1 VRLPDSL
8 GRLSGMYLPNQSGR
22 ARRAAL
28 IAAVSFVLAGVAA
41 PAAAARPG
49 GTIRTGP
56 NGVTALGSWHVAT
69 HPTFPAAVRALGAA
83 NAVHA
88 HSSGNSCTG
97 TGVWSGLGL
106 RVLFTSFGGDPYC
119 QGALA
124 QTGTISGA
132 AGRQH
137 WQTARG
143 LRVGDGVSKLKR
155 LYPQAVHAPGG
166 WAIVYSLH
174 SVIAEGSRLDIVTA
188 QIKHHHVSAFRLW
201 IGGAGD

>member
-1 VRLPDSL
+1 
-8 GRLSGMYLPNQSGR
+8 MYLPNR
-22 ARRAAL
+22 KAFLRTT
-28 IAAVSFVLAGVAA
+28 AVSLAAAAFAA
-41 PAAAARPG
+41 PAATARPG
-49 GTIRTGP
+49 GTIQTGP
-56 NGVTALGSWHVAT
+56 NGVTALGSWHVST

-106 RVLFTSFGGDPYC
+106 RVLFTSFGGDPDC

-124 QTGTISGA
+124 QRGTISGA

-143 LRVGDGVSKLKR
+143 LRVGDSLGKLKR
-155 LYPQAVHAPGG
+155 LYPRTIHGRGG

-174 SVIAEGSRLDIVTA
+174 SVIAEGSRLEIITA
-188 QIKHHHVSAFRLW
+188 QIKRGRVFAFRLW

>member
-1 VRLPDSL
+1 
-8 GRLSGMYLPNQSGR
+8 MYLPNRKALLRTIAISL
-22 ARRAAL
+22 AA
-28 IAAVSFVLAGVAA
+28 AAFAA
-41 PAAAARPG
+41 PAATARPG
-49 GTIRTGP
+49 GTIQTGP
-56 NGVTALGSWHVAT
+56 HGVTALGAWHVST

-88 HSSGNSCTG
+88 HNPGNSCTG

-124 QTGTISGA
+124 QRGTISGA

-143 LRVGDGVSKLKR
+143 LRVGDSFGKLKR
-155 LYPQAVHAPGG
+155 LYPRAIRGPDG

-188 QIKHHHVSAFRLW
+188 QIKLGRVLAFRLW

>member
-1 VRLPDSL
+1 
-8 GRLSGMYLPNQSGR
+8 MHLPN
-22 ARRAAL
+22 RRGFL
-28 IAAVSFVLAGVAA
+28 RTAVVSLVLAGVMA
-41 PAAAARPG
+41 PAATARPG
-49 GTIRTGP
+49 GTIQTGS
-56 NGVTALGSWHVAT
+56 NGVTALGSWHVST

-124 QTGTISGA
+124 QRGTISGA

-137 WQTARG
+137 WQTQRG
-143 LRVGDGVSKLKR
+143 LRVGDSVGKLKR
-155 LYPQAVHAPGG
+155 LYPRAVHGRGG

-174 SVIAEGSRLDIVTA
+174 SVVAEGSRLDIVTA
-188 QIKHHHVSAFRLW
+188 QIKHNRVFALRLW

>member
-1 VRLPDSL
+1 
-8 GRLSGMYLPNQSGR
+8 MYLPN
-22 ARRAAL
+22 RRVLLRTAAISL
-28 IAAVSFVLAGVAA
+28 VVAGIAAPV
-41 PAAAARPG
+41 AAARPG
-49 GTIRTGP
+49 GMIHTGP
-56 NGVTALGSWHVAT
+56 NGVTALGSWHVST

-88 HSSGNSCTG
+88 HSHGSSCTG
-97 TGVWSGLGL
+97 SGTWSGLGL
-106 RVLFTSFGGDPYC
+106 RILFTSFGGDPYC
-119 QGALA
+119 AGARA

-137 WQTARG
+137 WQTTRG
-143 LRVGDGVSKLKR
+143 LRVGDSLGTLKR
-155 LYPQAVHAPGG
+155 LYPRAIKGRGG

-188 QIKHHHVSAFRLW
+188 QVKGNRVSSLRLW

>member
-8 GRLSGMYLPNQSGR
+8 DSLYGMLLPNQGGR
-22 ARRAAL
+22 ARRAA
-28 IAAVSFVLAGVAA
+28 IFAAVSFVLAGVAA

-49 GTIRTGP
+49 GTIHTGP
-56 NGVTALGSWHVAT
+56 NGVTALGSWHVSS
-69 HPTFPAAVRALGAA
+69 HPGFPAAVRALGAA
-83 NAVHA
+83 SAVKA
-88 HSSGNSCTG
+88 HSSGNSCTATG
-97 TGVWSGLGL
+97 TWGKFGL
-106 RVLFTSFGGDPYC
+106 RVLFTSFSVDPYC
-119 QGALA
+119 AAARA

-132 AGRQH
+132 AGRRH
-137 WQTARG
+137 WQTSRG
-143 LRVGDGVSKLKR
+143 LRVGDGLATLKR
-155 LYPQAVHAPGG
+155 LYPGAVHAPGG